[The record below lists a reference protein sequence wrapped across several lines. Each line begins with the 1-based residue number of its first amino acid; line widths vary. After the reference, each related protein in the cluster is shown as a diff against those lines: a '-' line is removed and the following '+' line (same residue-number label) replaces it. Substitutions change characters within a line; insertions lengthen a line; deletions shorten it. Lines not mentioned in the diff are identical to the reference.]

1 MNFRLPKIMDLAFN
15 PVMIKELRQVTRS
28 RFLIG
33 IIAIY
38 MLVMLSAVGIFIF
51 DLTVS
56 NSADWGSGRQLFNI
70 LLPILNF
77 SCILFVPFYTGIR
90 LAIEHS
96 DTNLDL
102 LFTTTLSPGEII
114 RGKLLN
120 GIVMLVILYSICTPF
135 LVFTY
140 LLRGIDIPT
149 MCIVLVPLFLITIIV
164 IQAAILIATLP
175 TSKPFKIMLGIGGL
189 VASMIGLVASIF
201 LIPEIISSGIAA
213 DLNTWRFWGPCLT
226 FLAIGILV
234 FILMHSFSIALIMP
248 STANRALPVRLAC
261 FIAWLAT
268 GIGLAIW
275 AKVEHHPEP
284 LAAWAIPTIIGFIS
298 VFLFAIG
305 EDDKIRIR
313 VRQSIPRPVILRP
326 LAFIF
331 YSGAGGGI
339 VFCCLAMAIA
349 LTVSYAAANAIPPG
363 VHSSRQNVLK
373 LVENLHGFALFALA
387 YGFSAIA
394 IRRFILRN
402 RFPAKFT
409 GVLALL
415 LVTVGGLVP
424 GIIGVTL
431 VYENMK
437 VDSIGMWQLFNPGGI
452 LDPKYRATI
461 IAFVSSWAAGMFLVN
476 SPWLF
481 RQARDFMGAKPSAM
495 CVTAVDEMAPT
506 DSLEKILK

>member
-77 SCILFVPFYTGIR
+77 GCILFVPFYTGIR

-189 VASMIGLVASIF
+189 VASMIGDLSDIAATASV
-201 LIPEIISSGIAA
+201 LISSGI
-213 DLNTWRFWGPCLT
+213 T
-226 FLAIGILV
+226 
-234 FILMHSFSIALIMP
+234 
-248 STANRALPVRLAC
+248 
-261 FIAWLAT
+261 
-268 GIGLAIW
+268 
-275 AKVEHHPEP
+275 K
-284 LAAWAIPTIIGFIS
+284 
-298 VFLFAIG
+298 
-305 EDDKIRIR
+305 
-313 VRQSIPRPVILRP
+313 QSI
-326 LAFIF
+326 
-331 YSGAGGGI
+331 
-339 VFCCLAMAIA
+339 
-349 LTVSYAAANAIPPG
+349 
-363 VHSSRQNVLK
+363 K
-373 LVENLHGFALFALA
+373 
-387 YGFSAIA
+387 
-394 IRRFILRN
+394 
-402 RFPAKFT
+402 
-409 GVLALL
+409 
-415 LVTVGGLVP
+415 
-424 GIIGVTL
+424 
-431 VYENMK
+431 
-437 VDSIGMWQLFNPGGI
+437 
-452 LDPKYRATI
+452 
-461 IAFVSSWAAGMFLVN
+461 
-476 SPWLF
+476 
-481 RQARDFMGAKPSAM
+481 
-495 CVTAVDEMAPT
+495 
-506 DSLEKILK
+506 